1 MIKRTKAISI
11 LLMLVSLASCEPIRF
26 TFGKPSSNKN
36 NTTTNSSSSIN
47 TIDSIEITNPIDRLI
62 LGHTYQLNTS
72 TDEEIIW
79 ESGNTNIVSID
90 KEGVITGKKIGSTT
104 IYASLA
110 IDSSVSTEMNITVV
124 NKTPTPTSSS
134 SSSNNNSSSS
144 SQTNPIENENPNP
157 KKYKLNWH
165 DEFDGNSLNMNYW
178 SYQEGDGSQ
187 YGIPG
192 WGNGEQQYYSQDNV
206 SVNNGALK
214 ITARR
219 ENKGGKAYTSA
230 RIRTANKVAFTY
242 GRIEAKIKLPP
253 YQGLWPAFWML
264 PDTTTYG
271 NWPNSGEIDIME
283 AKGRLPNET
292 SAAIHFANNNNQHA
306 YNTGTCD
313 LNQTLSSNM
322 KDWHTY
328 AVEWESDSLF
338 FYVDDI
344 CFFGSKCNQYS
355 GVQGNSGQPFDKN
368 FHILLNL
375 AVGGMFD
382 NYINPND
389 SDLPASMEVDY
400 VRWWGLK

>member
-26 TFGKPSSNKN
+26 TFSKPSSNKN
-36 NTTTNSSSSIN
+36 NTTNSSSSIN
-47 TIDSIEITNPIDRLI
+47 TIDSIEITNPIDRLV
-62 LGHTYQLNTS
+62 LGQTYQLNTS

-192 WGNGEQQYYSQDNV
+192 WGNSEQQYYSQDNV

-283 AKGRLPNET
+283 AKGRLSNET

>member
-36 NTTTNSSSSIN
+36 NTTNSSSSIN
-47 TIDSIEITNPIDRLI
+47 TIDSIEITNPIDRLV

-90 KEGVITGKKIGSTT
+90 KEGVLTGKKIGSTT

-144 SQTNPIENENPNP
+144 SQTDSIENENPNP

-192 WGNGEQQYYSQDNV
+192 WGNSEQQYYSQDNV

-271 NWPNSGEIDIME
+271 NWPNSGEIDIIE

>member
-36 NTTTNSSSSIN
+36 NTTNSSSSIN
-47 TIDSIEITNPIDRLI
+47 TIDSIEITNPIDRLV

-192 WGNGEQQYYSQDNV
+192 WGNSEQQYYSQDNV

-264 PDTTTYG
+264 PDTSTYG

-292 SAAIHFANNNNQHA
+292 SAAIHFADNNNQHK

-338 FYVDDI
+338 FYVNDI

-355 GVQGNSGQPFDKN
+355 GVEGNSGQPFDKN

>member
-1 MIKRTKAISI
+1 MIKKTKTISI

-36 NTTTNSSSSIN
+36 NTTDSSSSIN
-47 TIDSIEITNPIDRLI
+47 IIDSIEITNPIDRLV

-144 SQTNPIENENPNP
+144 SQTDSIENENPNP

-192 WGNGEQQYYSQDNV
+192 WGNSEQQYYSQDNV

-253 YQGLWPAFWML
+253 HQGLWPAFWML

-292 SAAIHFANNNNQHA
+292 SAAIHFADNNNQHK

>member
-36 NTTTNSSSSIN
+36 NTTNSSSSIN
-47 TIDSIEITNPIDRLI
+47 TIDSIEITNPIDRLV

-144 SQTNPIENENPNP
+144 SQTDSIENENPNP

-192 WGNGEQQYYSQDNV
+192 WGNSEQQYYSQDNV

-292 SAAIHFANNNNQHA
+292 SAAIHFADNNNQHK

>member
-26 TFGKPSSNKN
+26 TFSKPSSNKN
-36 NTTTNSSSSIN
+36 NTTNSSSSIN
-47 TIDSIEITNPIDRLI
+47 TIDSIEITNPIDRLV
-62 LGHTYQLNTS
+62 LGQTYQLNTS

-90 KEGVITGKKIGSTT
+90 KEGVLTGKKIGSTT

-192 WGNGEQQYYSQDNV
+192 WGNSEQQYYSQDNV

-283 AKGRLPNET
+283 AKGRLSNET

>member
-26 TFGKPSSNKN
+26 TFSKPSNNKN
-36 NTTTNSSSSIN
+36 NTTNSSSSIN
-47 TIDSIEITNPIDRLI
+47 TIDSIEITNPIDRLV

-192 WGNGEQQYYSQDNV
+192 WGNSEQQYYSQDNV

-292 SAAIHFANNNNQHA
+292 SAAIHFADNNNQHK

>member
-26 TFGKPSSNKN
+26 TFSKPSSNKN
-36 NTTTNSSSSIN
+36 NATNSSSSIN
-47 TIDSIEITNPIDRLI
+47 TIDSIEITNPIDRLV

-124 NKTPTPTSSS
+124 NKTPTPISSS

-144 SQTNPIENENPNP
+144 SQTNPIENENPDP

-192 WGNGEQQYYSQDNV
+192 WGNSEQQYYSQDNV

-292 SAAIHFANNNNQHA
+292 SAAIHFANNNNQHK

>member
-26 TFGKPSSNKN
+26 TFSKPSNNKN
-36 NTTTNSSSSIN
+36 NTTNSSSSIN
-47 TIDSIEITNPIDRLI
+47 TIDSIEITNPIDRLV

-72 TDEEIIW
+72 TDKEIIW

-90 KEGVITGKKIGSTT
+90 EEGVITGKKIGSTT

-144 SQTNPIENENPNP
+144 SQTDSIENENPNP

-192 WGNGEQQYYSQDNV
+192 WGNSEQQYYSQDNV

-264 PDTTTYG
+264 PDTATYG

-306 YNTGTCD
+306 YITGTCD

-355 GVQGNSGQPFDKN
+355 GVEGNSGQPFDKN

>member
-26 TFGKPSSNKN
+26 TFSKPSSNKN
-36 NTTTNSSSSIN
+36 NTTNSSSSIN
-47 TIDSIEITNPIDRLI
+47 TIDSIEITNPIDRLV

-79 ESGNTNIVSID
+79 ESGNINIVSID

-144 SQTNPIENENPNP
+144 SQTDSIENENPNP
-157 KKYKLNWH
+157 KKYKLNWY
-165 DEFDGNSLNMNYW
+165 DEFNGNSLNMNYW

-192 WGNGEQQYYSQDNV
+192 WGNSEQQYYSQDNV

-292 SAAIHFANNNNQHA
+292 SAAIHFADNNNQHK

-355 GVQGNSGQPFDKN
+355 GVEGNSGQPFDKN

>member
-1 MIKRTKAISI
+1 MIKKTKTISI
-11 LLMLVSLASCEPIRF
+11 LLMLVSLASCEPIRL
-26 TFGKPSSNKN
+26 TFSKPSSNKN
-36 NTTTNSSSSIN
+36 NTTNSSSSIN
-47 TIDSIEITNPIDRLI
+47 TIDSIEIINPIDRLV

-144 SQTNPIENENPNP
+144 SQTDSIENENPNP

-264 PDTTTYG
+264 PDTSTYG

-292 SAAIHFANNNNQHA
+292 SAAIHFADNNNQHK

-355 GVQGNSGQPFDKN
+355 GVEGNSGQPFDKN

>member
-26 TFGKPSSNKN
+26 TFGKPSNNKN
-36 NTTTNSSSSIN
+36 NTTNSSSTIN
-47 TIDSIEITNPIDRLI
+47 TIDSIEITNPIDRLV
-62 LGHTYQLNTS
+62 LGQTYQLNTS

-144 SQTNPIENENPNP
+144 SQTNPIENENPDP

-192 WGNGEQQYYSQDNV
+192 WGNSEQQYYSQDNV

-214 ITARR
+214 ITAKR

-264 PDTTTYG
+264 PDTATYG

-292 SAAIHFANNNNQHA
+292 SAAIHFADNNNQHK

-355 GVQGNSGQPFDKN
+355 GVEGNSGQPFDKN

>member
-1 MIKRTKAISI
+1 MIKKTKTISI
-11 LLMLVSLASCEPIRF
+11 LLMLVSLASCDPIRF
-26 TFGKPSSNKN
+26 TFSKPSSNKN
-36 NTTTNSSSSIN
+36 NTTDRSSSIN
-47 TIDSIEITNPIDRLI
+47 TIDSIEITNPIDRLV

-124 NKTPTPTSSS
+124 NKTPTPTSSP

-144 SQTNPIENENPNP
+144 SQTNPIENENPDS

-187 YGIPG
+187 YGISG
-192 WGNGEQQYYSQDNV
+192 WGNSEQQYYSQDNV

-292 SAAIHFANNNNQHA
+292 SAAIHFADNNNQHK

-355 GVQGNSGQPFDKN
+355 GIQGNSGQPFDKN

>member
-26 TFGKPSSNKN
+26 TFSKPSSNKN
-36 NTTTNSSSSIN
+36 NTTNSSSSIN
-47 TIDSIEITNPIDRLI
+47 TIDSIEITNPIDRLV

-144 SQTNPIENENPNP
+144 GQTNPIENENPDS

-192 WGNGEQQYYSQDNV
+192 WGNSEQQYYSQDNV

-292 SAAIHFANNNNQHA
+292 SAAIHFADNNNQHK

>member
-36 NTTTNSSSSIN
+36 NTTDSSSSIN
-47 TIDSIEITNPIDRLI
+47 TIDSIEITNPIDRLV

-144 SQTNPIENENPNP
+144 SQTDSIENENPNP

-192 WGNGEQQYYSQDNV
+192 WGNSEQQYYSQDNV

-214 ITARR
+214 ITTRR

-292 SAAIHFANNNNQHA
+292 SAAIHFADNNNQHK

>member
-36 NTTTNSSSSIN
+36 NTTNSSSSIN
-47 TIDSIEITNPIDRLI
+47 TIDSIEITNPIDRLV

-124 NKTPTPTSSS
+124 NKTSTPTSSS

-192 WGNGEQQYYSQDNV
+192 WGNSEQQYYSQDNV

-292 SAAIHFANNNNQHA
+292 SAAIHFADNNNQHK

-355 GVQGNSGQPFDKN
+355 GVEGNSGQPFDKN

>member
-26 TFGKPSSNKN
+26 TFSKPSSNKN
-36 NTTTNSSSSIN
+36 NTTSSSSSIN
-47 TIDSIEITNPIDRLI
+47 TIDSIEITNPIDRLV

-144 SQTNPIENENPNP
+144 SQTDSVENENPNP

-192 WGNGEQQYYSQDNV
+192 WGNSEQQYYSQDNV

-214 ITARR
+214 ITTRR

-292 SAAIHFANNNNQHA
+292 SAAIHFADNNNQHK

-344 CFFGSKCNQYS
+344 CFFGSKYNQYS

>member
-36 NTTTNSSSSIN
+36 NTTNSSSSIN
-47 TIDSIEITNPIDRLI
+47 TIDSIEITNPIDRLV

-90 KEGVITGKKIGSTT
+90 KEGVLTGKKIGSTT

-144 SQTNPIENENPNP
+144 SQTNPIENENPNS

-192 WGNGEQQYYSQDNV
+192 WGNSEQQYYSQDNV

-292 SAAIHFANNNNQHA
+292 SAAIHFADNNNQHA
-306 YNTGTCD
+306 YITGTCD
-313 LNQTLSSNM
+313 LNQTLSNNM

>member
-36 NTTTNSSSSIN
+36 NTTNSSSSIN
-47 TIDSIEITNPIDRLI
+47 TIDSIEITNPIDRLV

-144 SQTNPIENENPNP
+144 SQTNPIENENPDP

-192 WGNGEQQYYSQDNV
+192 WGNSEQQYYSQDNV

-264 PDTTTYG
+264 PDTSTYG

-292 SAAIHFANNNNQHA
+292 SAAIHFADNNNQHK

-355 GVQGNSGQPFDKN
+355 GVEGNSGQPFDKN

-382 NYINPND
+382 NYISPND

>member
-26 TFGKPSSNKN
+26 TFSKPSSNKN
-36 NTTTNSSSSIN
+36 NTTNSSSSIN
-47 TIDSIEITNPIDRLI
+47 TIDSIEITNPIDRLV

-192 WGNGEQQYYSQDNV
+192 WGNSEQQYYSQDNV

-292 SAAIHFANNNNQHA
+292 SAAIHFADNNNQHK

-313 LNQTLSSNM
+313 LYQTLSSNM

>member
-26 TFGKPSSNKN
+26 TFSKPSSNKN
-36 NTTTNSSSSIN
+36 NTTNSSSSIN
-47 TIDSIEITNPIDRLI
+47 TIDSIEITNPIDRLV

-192 WGNGEQQYYSQDNV
+192 WGNSEQQYYSQDNV
-206 SVNNGALK
+206 SINNGALK

-219 ENKGGKAYTSA
+219 ENKGGKSYTSA

-253 YQGLWPAFWML
+253 FQGLWPAFWML

-292 SAAIHFANNNNQHA
+292 SAAIHFADNNNQHK

-313 LNQTLSSNM
+313 LNQALSSNM

-355 GVQGNSGQPFDKN
+355 GVEGNSGQPFDKN

>member
-36 NTTTNSSSSIN
+36 NTTDSSSSIN
-47 TIDSIEITNPIDRLI
+47 TIDSIEITNPIDRLV

-79 ESGNTNIVSID
+79 ESGNSNIVSID

-144 SQTNPIENENPNP
+144 SQTDSIENENPNP

-165 DEFDGNSLNMNYW
+165 DEFDENSLNMNYW

-192 WGNGEQQYYSQDNV
+192 WGNSEQQYYSQDNV

-292 SAAIHFANNNNQHA
+292 SAAIHFADNNNQHK

>member
-36 NTTTNSSSSIN
+36 NTTDSSSSIN
-47 TIDSIEITNPIDRLI
+47 TIDSIEITNPIDRLV

-144 SQTNPIENENPNP
+144 SQTDSIENENPNP

-192 WGNGEQQYYSQDNV
+192 WGNSEQQYYSQDNV

-292 SAAIHFANNNNQHA
+292 SAAIHFADNNNQHK

>member
-36 NTTTNSSSSIN
+36 NTTDSSSSIN
-47 TIDSIEITNPIDRLI
+47 TIDSIEITNPIDRLV

-144 SQTNPIENENPNP
+144 SQTDSVENENPNP

-192 WGNGEQQYYSQDNV
+192 WGNSEQQYYSQDNV

-214 ITARR
+214 ITTRR

-292 SAAIHFANNNNQHA
+292 SAAIHFADNNNQHK

-355 GVQGNSGQPFDKN
+355 GVQGNSGQTINKN

-400 VRWWGLK
+400 VRWRGLK

>member
-36 NTTTNSSSSIN
+36 NTTNSSSSIN
-47 TIDSIEITNPIDRLI
+47 TIDSIEITNPIDRLV

-144 SQTNPIENENPNP
+144 SQTDSIENENPNP

-192 WGNGEQQYYSQDNV
+192 WGNSEQQYYSQDNV

-389 SDLPASMEVDY
+389 SDLPASIEVDY

>member
-47 TIDSIEITNPIDRLI
+47 TIDSIEITNPIDRLV
-62 LGHTYQLNTS
+62 LGQTYQLNTS

-165 DEFDGNSLNMNYW
+165 EEFDGNSLNMNYW

-192 WGNGEQQYYSQDNV
+192 WGNSEQQYYSQDNV

>member
-1 MIKRTKAISI
+1 MIKKTKTISI

-26 TFGKPSSNKN
+26 TFSKPSSNKN
-36 NTTTNSSSSIN
+36 NSTNSSSTIN
-47 TIDSIEITNPIDRLI
+47 TIDSIEITNPIDRLV
-62 LGHTYQLNTS
+62 LGHTYHLNTS

-144 SQTNPIENENPNP
+144 SQTDPIENENPNP

-165 DEFDGNSLNMNYW
+165 DEFDGKSLNMNYW

-192 WGNGEQQYYSQDNV
+192 WGNSEQQYYSQDNV

-264 PDTTTYG
+264 PDTSTYG

-292 SAAIHFANNNNQHA
+292 SAAIHFADNNNQHK

-328 AVEWESDSLF
+328 SVEWESDSLF

-344 CFFGSKCNQYS
+344 CFFGSKRNQYS
-355 GVQGNSGQPFDKN
+355 GIQGNSGQPFDKN

>member
-1 MIKRTKAISI
+1 MIKKTKTISI

-36 NTTTNSSSSIN
+36 NTTDSSSSIN
-47 TIDSIEITNPIDRLI
+47 TIDSIEITNPIDRLV

-144 SQTNPIENENPNP
+144 SQTNSIENENPNP

-192 WGNGEQQYYSQDNV
+192 WGNSEQQYYSQDNV

-214 ITARR
+214 ITVRR

-292 SAAIHFANNNNQHA
+292 SAAIHFADNNNQHK

>member
-36 NTTTNSSSSIN
+36 NTTDSSSSIN
-47 TIDSIEITNPIDRLI
+47 TIDSIEITNPIDRLV

-144 SQTNPIENENPNP
+144 SQTDSIENENPNP

-192 WGNGEQQYYSQDNV
+192 WGNSEQQYYSQDNV

-292 SAAIHFANNNNQHA
+292 SAAIHFADNNNQHK

-355 GVQGNSGQPFDKN
+355 GVEGNSGQPFDKN

>member
-26 TFGKPSSNKN
+26 TFSKPSSNKN
-36 NTTTNSSSSIN
+36 NTTNSSSSIN
-47 TIDSIEITNPIDRLI
+47 TIDSIEITNPIDRLV
-62 LGHTYQLNTS
+62 LGQTYQLNTS

-144 SQTNPIENENPNP
+144 SQTNPIENENPDP

-192 WGNGEQQYYSQDNV
+192 WGNSEQQYYSQDNV

-292 SAAIHFANNNNQHA
+292 SAAIHFADNNNQHK

-355 GVQGNSGQPFDKN
+355 AVQGNSGQPFDKN

>member
-36 NTTTNSSSSIN
+36 NTTNSSSSIN
-47 TIDSIEITNPIDRLI
+47 TIDSIEITNPIDRLV

-90 KEGVITGKKIGSTT
+90 KEGVLTGKKIGSTT

-144 SQTNPIENENPNP
+144 SQTNPIENENPNS

-192 WGNGEQQYYSQDNV
+192 WGNSEQQYYSQDNV

-292 SAAIHFANNNNQHA
+292 SAAIHFADNNNQHK

>member
-1 MIKRTKAISI
+1 MIKKTKTISI

-26 TFGKPSSNKN
+26 TFSKPSNNKN
-36 NTTTNSSSSIN
+36 NTTNSSSTIN
-47 TIDSIEITNPIDRLI
+47 TIDSIEITNPIDRLV

-144 SQTNPIENENPNP
+144 SQTDSIENENPNP

-187 YGIPG
+187 YGISG
-192 WGNGEQQYYSQDNV
+192 WGNSEQQYYSQDNV

-219 ENKGGKAYTSA
+219 KNKGGKAYTSA
-230 RIRTANKVAFTY
+230 RIRTANKIAFTY

-264 PDTTTYG
+264 PDTSTYG

-292 SAAIHFANNNNQHA
+292 SAAIHFADNNNQHK

-355 GVQGNSGQPFDKN
+355 GVEGNSGQPFDKN

>member
-1 MIKRTKAISI
+1 MIKKTKTISI

-36 NTTTNSSSSIN
+36 NTTNSSSSIN
-47 TIDSIEITNPIDRLI
+47 TIDSIEITNPIDRLV

-110 IDSSVSTEMNITVV
+110 INSSVSTEMNITVV

-192 WGNGEQQYYSQDNV
+192 WGNSEQQYYSQDNV

-214 ITARR
+214 ITAKR
-219 ENKGGKAYTSA
+219 ENRGGKAYTSA

-292 SAAIHFANNNNQHA
+292 SAAIHFADNNNRHK

>member
-36 NTTTNSSSSIN
+36 NTTNSSSSIN
-47 TIDSIEITNPIDRLI
+47 TIDSIEITNPIDRLV

-90 KEGVITGKKIGSTT
+90 KDGVLTGKKIGSTT

-165 DEFDGNSLNMNYW
+165 EEFDGNSLNMNYW

-192 WGNGEQQYYSQDNV
+192 WGNSEQQYYSQDNV

>member
-26 TFGKPSSNKN
+26 TFSKPSSNKN
-36 NTTTNSSSSIN
+36 NTTNSSSSIN
-47 TIDSIEITNPIDRLI
+47 TIDSIEITNPIDRLV

-144 SQTNPIENENPNP
+144 SQTDSIENENPNP
-157 KKYKLNWH
+157 KKYKLNWY

-192 WGNGEQQYYSQDNV
+192 WGNSEQQYYSQDNV

-264 PDTTTYG
+264 PDTSTYG

-292 SAAIHFANNNNQHA
+292 SAAIHFADNNNQHK

-355 GVQGNSGQPFDKN
+355 GVEGNSGQPFDKN

>member
-26 TFGKPSSNKN
+26 TFSKPSSNKN
-36 NTTTNSSSSIN
+36 NTTNSSSSIN
-47 TIDSIEITNPIDRLI
+47 TIDSIEITNPIDRLV

-79 ESGNTNIVSID
+79 ESENTNIVSID
-90 KEGVITGKKIGSTT
+90 KEGVLTGKKIGSTT

-192 WGNGEQQYYSQDNV
+192 WGNSEQQYYSQDNV

>member
-36 NTTTNSSSSIN
+36 NTTNSSSSIN
-47 TIDSIEITNPIDRLI
+47 TIDSIEITNPIDRLV

-178 SYQEGDGSQ
+178 FYQEGDGSQ

-192 WGNGEQQYYSQDNV
+192 WGNSEQQYYSQDNV

-338 FYVDDI
+338 FYVDNI